1 MANTYQPLIDEL
13 LNGIPDDTGV
23 LFFKGV
29 NSEGDE
35 KSNIRIY
42 LSVYGLLRFIEYDTL
57 IFIDKNPLIN
67 IDYEDKPCL
76 ALSSQVSS
84 DLRICYIYRTDANL
98 STVNSYHP
106 TNKFRDFFGLS
117 GSLADINIDL
127 AAKSNASSI
136 PLGQIAVYPQVGNIN
151 NIYLDINY
159 LSTIISEKIK
169 SNSDGKISLMDF
181 LQKICTDTNRALGDI
196 NDFQPYL
203 DSDNNILTILDL
215 NQKRIK
221 GLPLTFQPSGSQ
233 VTDITMNGMGTFI
246 TNISVESAIT
256 SDIASMIS
264 IGAQANGNVLGE
276 EATTFSK
283 LSYGLED
290 RIQPIKTFS
299 PDSSK
304 NFSSTSNNPIDALQE
319 NIKSYVNNIL
329 KPQLGNAFTTTPISL
344 TDDDFEKGSII
355 VDINKYFIGYFT
367 NSNVIGSTFIP
378 IKMSLDMLGLSG
390 VKIFQ
395 KFKTTSNILPYD
407 YRDNFEFIITG
418 VEHTINNENYW
429 NTSITALIALADKNI
444 DSALVNLQAFDL
456 ESAANIVIMGCRAK
470 TINFETKNPSITLPI
485 SNPLSPEIMKK
496 AWNYAFTGVSGDNGV
511 WTGKTHQCAEG
522 TLGLANN
529 YMAFYNSP
537 IITPTGLA
545 GYKKPKIAAGGPAKS
560 LEYRNKLVALGY
572 GAPQLVGEGL
582 SRQDMS
588 STIDSMTFNL
598 GDILIYYSEDSTSDE
613 GEYGHTQMYVGNL
626 ISSKWSS
633 DIKNNYNGSF
643 VYRSKTSNCWTLY
656 VVRAPQK

>member
-35 KSNIRIY
+35 KSNVRIY

-106 TNKFRDFFGLS
+106 TNKFRDFLGLS

-136 PLGQIAVYPQVGNIN
+136 PQGKIAVYPQVGNIN

-169 SNSDGKISLMDF
+169 SNSDGKMSLMDF
-181 LQKICTDTNRALGDI
+181 LQKICTDMNRALGDI

-221 GLPLTFQPSGSQ
+221 GLPLAFQPSGSQ
-233 VTDITMNGMGTFI
+233 VTDIIMNGMGTFI

-290 RIQPIKTFS
+290 RIQPVKTFS
-299 PDSSK
+299 PNSSK
-304 NFSSTSNNPIDALQE
+304 RFTSNNPIDALQE

-329 KPQLGNAFTTTPISL
+329 KPQQGNAFTTTPISL
-344 TDDDFEKGSII
+344 TDEDFEKGSII
-355 VDINKYFIGYFT
+355 IDINKYFIGYFT

-418 VEHTINNENYW
+418 VDHTINNENYW
-429 NTSITALIALADKNI
+429 NTSITALIALADKSV
-444 DSALVNLQAFDL
+444 DSTLVNLQAFDL
-456 ESAANIVIMGCRAK
+456 ESAADIVIAGCRAR
-470 TINFETKNPSITLPI
+470 TINLGVFNPLAIPPTP
-485 SNPLSPEIMKK
+485 NALSPEIMKK
-496 AWNYAFTGVSGDNGV
+496 AWNYAFAGVKGDSGV
-511 WTGKTHQCAEG
+511 YTAEIHRCSEG
-522 TLGLANN
+522 TYGLANN
-529 YMAFYNSP
+529 YMAFYKSSV
-537 IITPTGLA
+537 ITPTGLA
-545 GYKKPKIAAGGPAKS
+545 GYKKPKISAGGNAKDIG
-560 LEYRNKLVALGY
+560 YRNNLVALGY
-572 GAPQLVGEGL
+572 SAPQLVGEGL
-582 SRQDMS
+582 SRQDMP
-588 STIDSMTFNL
+588 STIKGMTFNI
-598 GDILIYYSEDSTSDE
+598 GDILIYYSEDSTESE
-613 GEYGHTQMYVGNL
+613 GKYGHTQIYVGKL
-626 ISSKWSS
+626 ISSTWSS
-633 DIKNNYNGSF
+633 DIKNNYGTSF
-643 VYRSKTSNCWTLY
+643 VYGRSTSNCWTLY